1 MRKLILPILLILIL
15 TIIPTHSQPY
25 NTSVVSRGRYVTIV
39 AVSQLPNGSYIGV
52 TAELHVRISCPGLGH
67 VYVETL
73 PLSELDLQAS
83 TRVAALVA
91 SRVAGIDF
99 RACDYYASITS
110 EAPIVGGPSASG
122 VTAVAFA
129 SALLNLPLRSDVVM
143 TGMIMPDGSVG
154 PVGGLK
160 AKLEAAASIGA
171 KKFLVPYG
179 QVYDVEYVTV
189 AERRGSVVIYRTER
203 VVIDLVDYGRRLG
216 VEVVPIANIF
226 EALEVF
232 SDGIYRKPVTSEA
245 IAIIE
250 GMRSGLDPIFKDWV
264 SSIKYEVSN
273 YLSAGDSIRSTA
285 LKSLSRSEATYINNL
300 LNNIESRINDLI
312 TTAKG
317 FEGRGLLYAAAST
330 YFQAL
335 IHVKWRYYILKSI
348 LDSSYLRSTTYDIN
362 STIYKLIDEVHN
374 SITERISLGGI
385 SVLANVLERVY
396 DAYIYLNNSLSSQGI
411 EQTTYYLALA
421 DARVYTAELWLKLL
435 GRGSESSRYISV
447 KDIKSLVVSI
457 ESLAQNIYAYVLAF
471 SSSLTIPSDIFNE
484 AYMRYSLMSR
494 LSNDLDKFSVGL
506 SSLGYMYLTLVAMFV
521 KDYND
526 SVKAL
531 NSTILSTLEFL
542 STSIPI
548 DTVVY
553 MELTNAYSSD
563 PQYQTYMLARLSM
576 LLSTYLNLEYIGKQP
591 LITEGETTLTTT
603 TKTVTKTVVITETV
617 TVTEKVGTTQISSDY
632 RGDLTTTLISICI
645 IVILALTLI
654 IARTPI
660 KTKH

>member
-1 MRKLILPILLILIL
+1 MRKLVVVLVVGLLL
-15 TIIPTHSQPY
+15 TTTTYSQPY
-25 NTSVVSRGRYVTIV
+25 NPVISRDRHVTIV
-39 AVSQLPNGSYIGV
+39 AVTQLPNGSYVGV
-52 TAELHVRISCPGLGH
+52 TAELYVRITCPGSGH

-110 EAPIVGGPSASG
+110 DSPIVGGPSASG

-129 SALLNLPLRSDVVM
+129 AALLNLPLRSDVVM

-160 AKLEAAASIGA
+160 AKLEAAAGIGA

-179 QVYDVEYVTV
+179 QTHDVEYVTV
-189 AERRGSVVIYRTER
+189 TERRGSVVIYRTEQ
-203 VVIDLVDYGRRLG
+203 VVVDLVDYGRRLG
-216 VEVVPIANIF
+216 VEVVPVANVF

-232 SDGIYRKPVTSEA
+232 SGGVYRKPVTSEVVA
-245 IAIIE
+245 LVE

-285 LKSLSRSEATYINNL
+285 LKSLSRSEAAYVNNL

-335 IHVKWRYYILKSI
+335 IYVKWRYYILKSI
-348 LDSSYLRSTTYDIN
+348 VDSSYLRSTTYDIN
-362 STIYKLIDEVHN
+362 STIHKLIDEVHN
-374 SITERISLGGI
+374 SVSRNISLGDV

-396 DAYIYLNNSLSSQGI
+396 DAYIYLNNSLSSQGL

-421 DARVYTAELWLKLL
+421 DARAYTARLWLKLL
-435 GRGSESSRYISV
+435 GKGSEPSKYISV
-447 KDIKSLVVSI
+447 NDIKGLVLTI
-457 ESLAQNIYAYVLAF
+457 ELLTRNIYAYILAF
-471 SSSLTIPSDIFNE
+471 SSRVSIPSGILNE
-484 AYMRYSLMSR
+484 AYMRYSLMNR
-494 LSNDLDKFSVGL
+494 LGNDLDKFSVGL
-506 SSLGYMYLTLVAMFV
+506 STLGYMYLTLVTMFINN
-521 KDYND
+521 YND

-531 NSTILSTLEFL
+531 NNTILSTLEFL
-542 STSIPI
+542 NTSIPV

-553 MELTNAYSSD
+553 MELANAYSSD

-576 LLSTYLNLEYIGKQP
+576 LLSTYLNLEYVGKQP
-591 LITEGETTLTTT
+591 PMTQTETTVTTI
-603 TKTVTKTVVITETV
+603 TKTVVITETV
-617 TVTEKVGTTQISSDY
+617 TTTERVNTTQPYISNY
-632 RGDLTTTLISICI
+632 RDDLTTTLISICVI
-645 IVILALTLI
+645 IILALALLI
-654 IARTPI
+654 TKTPPGQT
-660 KTKH
+660 TKHTTT